1 MNRYKNPDFGLNYID
16 IITTAYIFITAVILF
31 AVAGVDDGSLSHY
44 LIRALMLIFIVAI
57 SYLSKNR
64 NGKFVEFIHLMY
76 PLAFLSYFFPETDY
90 IGQFISTDH
99 DSLLIGLEQ
108 LLVSSLP
115 SETFSACCP
124 WAWLNELMH
133 LAYFSFYFII
143 TFFVVY
149 YHYKFPGKAGE
160 RIFTFFLSFYLFYL
174 FFIFFPSSGPQY
186 FITSQGDNLQNGYF
200 FTALMEKILEY
211 GDRPTGAF
219 PSSHI
224 GMTWLVMYFFF
235 KDNRKMFFMWLA
247 PAVLLTLSTVYIRA
261 HYAIDVLAGLAIVPF
276 LLWAGRFTYSRMV
289 EWGYPGRL
297 KTTTKNVSKSP
308 SVK

>member
-1 MNRYKNPDFGLNYID
+1 MNRYKNQDFGLNNID
-16 IITTAYIFITAVILF
+16 IITTLYILITAVILF

-44 LIRALMLIFIVAI
+44 LIRAFMLIFIGAI
-57 SYLSKNR
+57 SYLSKSR
-64 NGKFVEFIHLMY
+64 NGKFVEFIHLIY

-99 DSLLIGLEQ
+99 DNLLIGLEQ
-108 LLVSSLP
+108 LVFTTLP
-115 SETFSACCP
+115 SEIFSVCCP
-124 WAWLNELMH
+124 WTWLNELMH
-133 LAYFSFYFII
+133 LAYFSFYLII

-149 YHYKFPGKAGE
+149 YHYKFPEKAGK

-186 FITSQGDNLQNGYF
+186 FITSQGENIQNGYF
-200 FTALMEKILEY
+200 FTALMGKILEY

-235 KDNRKMFFMWLA
+235 KDNRKLFFMWLV
-247 PAVLLTLSTVYIRA
+247 PAALLTLSTVYIRA
-261 HYAIDVLAGLAIVPF
+261 HYAIDVLAGLTIVPL
-276 LLWAGRFTYSRMV
+276 LLWAGRYTYSRLFEMGSIV
-289 EWGYPGRL
+289 KL
-297 KTTTKNVSKSP
+297 KSTTKNVSKSP
-308 SVK
+308 TVK